1 VGAGTWGT
9 EGEPSIAL
17 CGRAIIP
24 NPRF

>member
-9 EGEPSIAL
+9 EGEPSVAL
-17 CGRAIIP
+17 CGRAFVP